1 MKEVRVDTGVEGLNN
16 ILRGGFEPG
25 SVVLFSGGPGT
36 GKTLMSLQFLVEGAK
51 KGSKGL
57 FISFEER
64 PDSLRRDARSLGW
77 DLEEYEDEGLIEI
90 KYFSPYE
97 YEDLLENLGDMIA
110 GGEYQR
116 IAIDT
121 ISVLSLYLEDTFKIR
136 KKLHGLVSTI
146 RDAGATAVIT
156 AEVKSEPPLESSE
169 VSGSYSRA
177 SVEEF
182 VVDGVI
188 LLHYAGLGGGYD
200 RTLQVLKMRR
210 TDHKKGLFPMR
221 IQEGGIEVRAESR

>member
-1 MKEVRVDTGVEGLNN
+1 MEEVRVDTGIEGLNN
-16 ILRGGFEPG
+16 ILGGGFEPG

-36 GKTLMSLQFLVEGAK
+36 GKTLVSLQFLVKGAE
-51 KGSKGL
+51 KGGKGF

-64 PDSLRRDARSLGW
+64 PDSLRRDAKSLGW
-77 DLEEYEDEGLIEI
+77 DLEEYEEEGLIEI

-97 YEDLLENLGDMIA
+97 YKDLLDNLEDIVKEGD
-110 GGEYQR
+110 YQR

-136 KKLHGLVSTI
+136 KKLHDLVQII
-146 RDAGATAVIT
+146 RDVGATAVIT

-221 IQEGGIEVRAESR
+221 IEKGGIEVRAESR